1 MNRRPLRSSTEPR
14 QSTDDNPWLLRITY
28 VVVALLFI
36 GCWVLSFNALR
47 QQQQRTAAVAPG
59 GGSANTPTD
68 SLTARL
74 AATSVVDP
82 TGAVAAASAITQATA
97 APSATARTANSIG
110 TPVAAP
116 AGTASVP
123 TAGTTATVRPTPGP
137 TASPSASATA
147 ETTYTVA
154 AGDTLATI
162 GKKYNV
168 SVDDIALANQLKPP
182 YPLKI
187 GDRLII
193 PAR

>member
-116 AGTASVP
+116 AGTYNCH
-123 TAGTTATVRPTPGP
+123 G
-137 TASPSASATA
+137 SPNPRSHGQP
-147 ETTYTVA
+147 V
-154 AGDTLATI
+154 G
-162 GKKYNV
+162 V
-168 SVDDIALANQLKPP
+168 SHRRDDL
-182 YPLKI
+182 YR
-187 GDRLII
+187 GGR
-193 PAR
+193 